1 MLRHDGRW
9 REEDNQ
15 NWVRDIIFISW
26 HASRAGVDR
35 ILQQWSRTVWRCL
48 KNMSSFSC
56 IGPHIFSSWK
66 QNHLKWSL
74 QSKFAFQEQ
83 SSGLFS
89 SPPIKVKQ
97 KDSKLKLPGEKSL
110 FGLLGMAWYLKQ
122 EVTKANYKAYGSSYL
137 FIQPRNRINLR
148 DESWSLFVSHFDLNV
163 FHFLPFWNVL
173 DIFW

>member
-1 MLRHDGRW
+1 MTW
-9 REEDNQ
+9 RGQPELSYRYNFHQLARGPD
-15 NWVRDIIFISW
+15 W
-26 HASRAGVDR
+26 VDR

-56 IGPHIFSSWK
+56 IGPQIFSSWK

-74 QSKFAFQEQ
+74 KSKFAFQEQ

-110 FGLLGMAWYLKQ
+110 FRLLGMAWYLKK
-122 EVTKANYKAYGSSYL
+122 EVTKANSKAYGSSYL

-148 DESWSLFVSHFDLNV
+148 DESWSLFVSHFDLNI

-173 DIFW
+173 DLFW